1 MNKRHTLKV
10 GKHMG
15 MACLLFVC
23 ATMQSCRDEYL
34 YDNPEYTPEWLGE
47 SIYEEL
53 QDGLRDNE
61 SPDGWSF
68 KYFLQVID
76 DCDYTD
82 VLMKTGSKTLFVAD
96 DSAFVRG
103 VKKAWPNIT
112 GTTGDEV
119 YAQLGLGQKRTI
131 LFSAMLDNAYL
142 LEMMS
147 STPAVGTGD
156 PNPGQAL
163 RHETAASVLD
173 TIYTYSAD
181 EMPANNPYWDTLRL
195 EGSVRMALDNTK
207 PMMVHFLEEQL
218 DRVGITDKDLSYL
231 VSRKEATKADAYIFD
246 KKVIKRDIT
255 CKNGYINLLDELL
268 IPPSNMAE
276 EIRKNPNLT
285 LYSRILD
292 RFAVPVWNETLS
304 EEYYQKLLSM
314 DPNAQYEDIYEKRY
328 FTSGSNRNSFGA
340 GFLAYKDI
348 NGNNHETV
356 ADDALA
362 FSPGWNQYRSEQF
375 PKDEDMAA
383 MFVPTN
389 EALMTY
395 FSPGGKGASLID
407 RYGNGAPLPQ
417 AIDSIDLNII
427 AKLVRNMMEPSF
439 NQSVPSKFS
448 SLKNDANDD
457 KGIKAEHLDDIQ
469 PCIVANNGV
478 IYVTREVYSPAEY
491 VSVSAPA
498 MLNEDMYSF
507 YKLIT
512 KVDGENGSDTDYN
525 SYLLA
530 MQTDFSLINPVN
542 DALIY
547 FDPATAMTSTPI
559 GTGAQTPKYYTLTYD
574 VKNEAWTIKEGTYTF
589 GTDTLGMPSINLS
602 KKPTVVAD
610 NASMD
615 FLKYLKIQI
624 LDHSIVV
631 GDIANGNKYHQ
642 TKGLST
648 IKVNSEIVGTDTVI
662 HLWGG
667 RELENQLAGYR
678 TDGIEVTRK
687 FNQENGNTY
696 RVEEGMV
703 HPATRSVYN
712 ILAKTE
718 EFRPFLDLCEP
729 ANDSIILAVREVD
742 EDGADPTKNA
752 DAAVRAYRIFEY
764 DQSFPGLDYNVTSF
778 NAFHYTLYVPD
789 SLELQKAVDAGIPR
803 WDELTPL
810 SDSIWANIRQIK
822 TWNETILDKKAEQ
835 AVVDSLKELRAVL
848 IDENAVLRAEL
859 KEYVELI
866 ADFVKYH
873 MQDYSVYLDYN
884 PVLEDGEYVTASKEN
899 TTNLFNNVTITS
911 GRNALAIK
919 DAAGNTRHVVAQ
931 EGDGKENILWNVMA
945 RDIKKSSGK
954 LSTSSFVVIH
964 QIDGC
969 LDNGRWAATMEKFNE
984 YRNKNK

>member
-1 MNKRHTLKV
+1 MNKRHTSKV
-10 GKHMG
+10 GKYMG

-156 PNPGQAL
+156 PNVGQAL

-173 TIYTYSAD
+173 TIYTYSGD
-181 EMPANNPYWDTLRL
+181 ELPWDTAHWTNEFR
-195 EGSVRMALDNTK
+195 EKGIRMALDNTK

-218 DRVGITDKDLSYL
+218 DRVGITDEDLSYL
-231 VSRKEATKADAYIFD
+231 VSRKGATKQDAYIFD

-268 IPPSNMAE
+268 VPPSNMAE
-276 EIRKNPNLT
+276 EIRKNPNLSI
-285 LYSRILD
+285 YSRILD
-292 RFAVPVWNETLS
+292 RFAVPVYNETLS

-314 DPNAQYEDIYEKRY
+314 DPNAEYEDIYEKRY
-328 FTSGSNRNSFGA
+328 FTSASNRANFGQ
-340 GFLAYKDI
+340 GFLVYKDI
-348 NGNNHETV
+348 DGNNHETV

-375 PKDEDMAA
+375 AKDVDMAA
-383 MFVPTN
+383 MFAPTD
-389 EALMTY
+389 EALMAY

-417 AIDSIDLNII
+417 AIDSIELKII

-457 KGIKAEHLDDIQ
+457 KGVRAAHLNAIQ

-478 IYVTREVYSPAEY
+478 IYVTEEVYSPAEY
-491 VSVSAPA
+491 VSVSAPS
-498 MLNEDMYSF
+498 MLNENMYSF

-512 KVDGENGSDTDYN
+512 KLDGDKGSDTDYN

-530 MQTDFSLINPVN
+530 MQTDFSLINPIN
-542 DALIY
+542 EALTY
-547 FDPATAMTSTPI
+547 FDPATAITSTPI
-559 GTGAQTPKYYTLTYD
+559 GSSAQTPKYYTLTYD
-574 VKNEAWTIKEGTYTF
+574 VKNEAWTIRQGDYTY
-589 GTDTLGMPSINLS
+589 GTDSLGAPAIKLGKSTIINDDQNM
-602 KKPTVVAD
+602 TF
-610 NASMD
+610 M
-615 FLKYLKIQI
+615 KYLKVQI

-631 GDIANGNKYHQ
+631 GDITNGNKYHQ

-648 IKVNSEIVGTDTVI
+648 IKVNSEVNGADTTI
-662 HLWGG
+662 YLWGG
-667 RELENQLAGYR
+667 RELEDQLAGYR
-678 TDGIEVTRK
+678 DNGILVARK

-696 RVEEGMV
+696 RVDEGMV

-712 ILAKTE
+712 ILKTTK
-718 EFRPFLDLCEP
+718 EFAPFYNLCET
-729 ANDSIILAVREVD
+729 AETDSIILAVREVA
-742 EDGADPTKNA
+742 EDGATPTKNA
-752 DAAVRAYRIFEY
+752 DAAVRAYRIFEW
-764 DQSFPGLDYNVTSF
+764 DKSFPGLDFNVTSF
-778 NAFHYTLYVPD
+778 NSFHYTVYVPD
-789 SLELQKAVDAGIPR
+789 SLKLQEAVDAGIPL
-803 WDELTPL
+803 WNELTPL
-810 SDSIWANIRQIK
+810 SEAIWANISKIK
-822 TWNETILDKKAEQ
+822 EHNKVIDNKETAKN
-835 AVVDSLKELRAVL
+835 VVDSLTQVRSLL
-848 IDENAVLRAEL
+848 IAENAELRAEL

-866 ADFVKYH
+866 VDFVKYH
-873 MQDYSVYLDYN
+873 MQDYSIYLDN
-884 PVLEDGEYVTASKEN
+884 TPVMEDGEYVTASKDN
-899 TTNLFNNVTITS
+899 NTNLFNNVSIMSGSNALTITD
-911 GRNALAIK
+911 ALGTK
-919 DAAGNTRHVVAQ
+919 HNVVTTG
-931 EGDGKENILWNVMA
+931 EENVLWNVMA
-945 RDIKKSSGK
+945 RDIKKSNSR
-954 LSTSSFVVIH
+954 LSTSSFAVIH

-969 LDNGRWAATMEKFNE
+969 LNNGRWAATMEKFNE